1 MREQRDKNEVLKWF
15 LIFNIVFLICKALIF
30 MCKAII
36 IAICKVLGLTVVG
49 IRMAYPKMKEKTKEY
64 KEHFVK
70 YRTRIKDKASQVKCS
85 FVKMGHSISNKI
97 AFTMLKMKEN
107 LSKRENAQKQ
117 CFVSSNKNIS
127 LKLKKTKYQIIEF
140 WYNHEVKIL
149 IVGLIII
156 LTVIA
161 LIIWCIVAK

>member
-36 IAICKVLGLTVVG
+36 IAMCKVLSLTVVG

-70 YRTRIKDKASQVKCS
+70 YRTSIKDKASQVKCS
-85 FVKMGHSISNKI
+85 FVKIGDSIINKI
-97 AFTMLKMKEN
+97 AFAMLKMEEI
-107 LSKRENAQKQ
+107 LSKRKNVRKK
-117 CFVSSNKNIS
+117 CFASSNKNIS
-127 LKLKKTKYQIIEF
+127 LKLKKTKYRIIEF
-140 WYNHEVKIL
+140 WYNHEIKIL
-149 IVGLIII
+149 IVWLIII
-156 LTVIA
+156 LAVIA
-161 LIIWCIVAK
+161 LIIWCVVAK